1 MNNNKKEQLM
11 QAILELQ
18 KEIVSENF
26 VGINFSNTNDTC
38 NLVFSKEDI
47 ERIKVESSM
56 LNSLEVYVKGEW

>member
-1 MNNNKKEQLM
+1 MNNSKKEQLM

-26 VGINFSNTNDTC
+26 VGINFNNTHDRY
-38 NLVFSKEDI
+38 NLTFSKEDI

-56 LNSLEVYVKGEW
+56 LNSLEIYVKGEW